1 MGNVLS
7 TTMDPGCSSMVLVTK
22 QHQFNPY
29 GGAWFAGV
37 PPLYNLRPAARAAQ
51 HPGSGWSVF
60 PIWGGSCRFR
70 VVWLPPATG
79 TKGPPYNDGALD
91 PWDGWPA
98 AGTYMG
104 GTAAVQFENAG
115 GGWTFCGHFHRH
127 TTGTPVAAPD
137 QPLSVAQGL
146 ALQAAGPFVL
156 GVDFTIE
163 ERGFNSG
170 GYREVWRVV
179 PILRKDADP
188 ATLRIADDLAPHWAK
203 RDAAAGDAQDP

>member
-1 MGNVLS
+1 MGNVLAG
-7 TTMDPGCSSMVLVTK
+7 TMDPGCSSIVLVTK

-37 PPLYNLRPAARAAQ
+37 PPLYNLRPAARAVQ
-51 HPGSGWSVF
+51 HPAGGWSVF
-60 PIWGGSCRFR
+60 AIWGGSCRFR

-79 TKGPPYNDGALD
+79 TQGAPYNDGALD
-91 PWDGWPA
+91 GWDGWPA
-98 AGTYMG
+98 AGTYAG

-179 PILRKDADP
+179 PIVREDADP

>member
-37 PPLYNLRPAARAAQ
+37 PPLYNLRPAARAVQ
-51 HPGSGWSVF
+51 HPAGGWSVF
-60 PIWGGSCRFR
+60 AIWGGLGRLR

-79 TKGPPYNDGALD
+79 TNGPPYNDGALD
-91 PWDGWPA
+91 GWDGWPA
-98 AGTYMG
+98 AGTYTG

-179 PILRKDADP
+179 PILREDADP
-188 ATLRIADDLAPHWAK
+188 ATLRCADGNAPHWAK